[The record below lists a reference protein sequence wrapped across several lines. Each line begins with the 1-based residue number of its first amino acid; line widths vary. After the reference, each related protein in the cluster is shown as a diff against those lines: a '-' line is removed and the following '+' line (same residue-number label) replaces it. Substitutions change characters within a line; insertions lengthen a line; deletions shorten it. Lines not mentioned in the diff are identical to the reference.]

1 MMKEK
6 GKSSERNREER
17 GLIGIISGNGRM
29 GDNGSKRKKWWKN
42 GG

>member
-1 MMKEK
+1 MKEK

-29 GDNGSKRKKWWKN
+29 GDNGRKMNDWWEK